1 MGELFNIEK
10 MEKSIGKAKRRS
22 TWKMIAI
29 SAGVLMIV
37 SIGSYFVNRTIT
49 PKLES
54 PIANS
59 FANFKYISGA
69 NEFVGV
75 TETYPGILGGENHY
89 KTYKWIEGKIV
100 YTGEGGYG
108 YGLFRDEM
116 LGRQGWGA
124 TFHFGGAFMEDHI
137 QDVQYNELG
146 QRIMNFFYPQVTY
159 NKVNQDLTLL
169 DEIPSDKLVEMALS
183 FDQGYTISEAMALI
197 PEGVSKTWLWVN
209 DVSADNELQQRTI
222 DENGE
227 ITDKTPLVRNANTV
241 YGFSVTEMNSEE
253 VHSSSEQ
260 FISSIS
266 SGIQYKSRW
275 QGEFKR
281 LNETIA
287 GEDSKLE
294 VDDLVINGMVV
305 TGTAESLKVLRDLP
319 FIKASSLG
327 LVVDK
332 Y

>member
-29 SAGVLMIV
+29 SAGVLMILSV
-37 SIGSYFVNRTIT
+37 GGYFANRTIT

-54 PIANS
+54 PITES
-59 FANFKYISGA
+59 FTYFKYITGA

-116 LGRQGWGA
+116 LGRQGWSA
-124 TFHFGGAFMEDHI
+124 NFNFGGAFTEEHI
-137 QDVQYNELG
+137 HDVRYNELG
-146 QRIMNFFYPQVTY
+146 QRIMNFFYPQLTY
-159 NKVNQDLTLL
+159 NEVNQDLSLL
-169 DEIPSDKLVEMALS
+169 DEIPSEKLVEMALS
-183 FDQGYTISEAMALI
+183 FDQGYTLSEAMALI
-197 PEGVSKTWLWVN
+197 PEGISKTWLWVN

-222 DENGE
+222 DSIGE
-227 ITDKTPLVRNANTV
+227 IVDKTPLVRNSKTV

-253 VHSSSEQ
+253 VHLSSER
-260 FISSIS
+260 FIHSIS
-266 SGIQYKSRW
+266 SGTQFKSRW
-275 QGEFKR
+275 RGEFKR

-287 GEDSKLE
+287 GEDGKLT

-305 TGTAESLKVLRDLP
+305 TGTAENLKVLRDLP

-327 LVVDK
+327 VVVDK

>member
-29 SAGVLMIV
+29 SAGVIMILGV
-37 SIGSYFVNRTIT
+37 GGYFANRIIT
-49 PKLES
+49 PNLEF
-54 PIANS
+54 PIADS
-59 FANFKYISGA
+59 FANFKSITGA

-116 LGRQGWGA
+116 LGRQGWSARSNLGS
-124 TFHFGGAFMEDHI
+124 AFMEEHI
-137 QDVQYNELG
+137 HDVHYNELG
-146 QRIMNFFYPQVTY
+146 QRVMNFFYPQLAY
-159 NKVNQDLTLL
+159 SAVNQDLALL

-183 FDQGYTISEAMALI
+183 FDQGYTPSEAIALI

-241 YGFSVTEMNSEE
+241 YGYSVIESMGEDADQSAD
-253 VHSSSEQ
+253 H
-260 FISSIS
+260 FIRSIS
-266 SGIQYKSRW
+266 SGTEFKSRW

-287 GEDSKLE
+287 GEDGKLE